1 MNNSIF
7 NPKEYGRV
15 VITVKETMEKKEIT
29 RNKLSKLAGIGY
41 NTVNRYYKNELE
53 NVDLDILAK
62 LCFVLECD
70 IKDVL
75 KYEKP

>member
-7 NPKEYGRV
+7 NPKDYGRV
-15 VITVKETMEKKEIT
+15 VITVKEIMEKKDIT
-29 RNKLSKLAGIGY
+29 RNKLSNLAGIGY